1 MLNMR
6 RILLKLSGESLMRND
21 GYCIDSKKLTY
32 YVNEIKSVVEKNI
45 QVGIV
50 IGGGNIYRG
59 LQGSERGIDRVE
71 GDFMGML
78 ATLINSIA
86 IKSELIEHG
95 IKAKVLSGIYVD
107 KVADTFSAQKA
118 IEYLNEGNVV
128 IMAGGSGNPF
138 FTTDTAAVLRALEI
152 KADVVIKGTR
162 VNGVYDKDPEKFND
176 AVKYD
181 IITFDRAIEENLKIM
196 DQTAFTLCK
205 ENNLPILVFN
215 INNPGDLSKIIDGNF
230 SVGTIVNS

>member
-1 MLNMR
+1 MR
-6 RILLKLSGESLMRND
+6 RILLKLSGESLMTTD
-21 GYCIDSKKLTY
+21 GYCIDSNRLTY
-32 YVNEIKSVVEKNI
+32 YVNEIKTVVERNI

-95 IKAKVLSGIYVD
+95 LKAKVLSGIYVD

-118 IEYLNEGNVV
+118 IDYLNDGNVV

-152 KADVVIKGTR
+152 KADAVLKGTR
-162 VNGVYDKDPEKFND
+162 VNGVYNKDPEKFKD

-181 IITFDRAIEENLKIM
+181 SITFNQAIEENLKIM

-205 ENNLPILVFN
+205 ENNLPIYVFN
-215 INNPGDLSKIIDGNF
+215 INNQGDLGAIIDGNF

>member
-1 MLNMR
+1 MR

-118 IEYLNEGNVV
+118 IEYLNSKTNDV
-128 IMAGGSGNPF
+128 F
-138 FTTDTAAVLRALEI
+138 FSS
-152 KADVVIKGTR
+152 
-162 VNGVYDKDPEKFND
+162 F
-176 AVKYD
+176 
-181 IITFDRAIEENLKIM
+181 
-196 DQTAFTLCK
+196 AF
-205 ENNLPILVFN
+205 
-215 INNPGDLSKIIDGNF
+215 KIISFLPF
-230 SVGTIVNS
+230 STSRLLIIS